1 MAILAVPAVM
11 ADDWPQWMGRDRDGV
26 WHEEGIVDRFPES
39 GPALRWKQKIGSG
52 YSGPAVAGGF
62 VYLMDRIS
70 VKVEGQAKY
79 LHEGK
84 VPENKNFVRQLLPG
98 KERIVCLRE
107 SDGEIQWVYEYDCPY
122 STVSTYA
129 IGPRAT
135 PTVADG
141 HVYAVGAEGHLTC
154 LDARTGR
161 LVWRADYQKDF
172 GQAVPNWGFSAPPL
186 VDDNLL
192 ICLVGGR
199 NSTVV
204 AFERQT
210 GNVVWKALSASEP
223 GYSAPVI
230 RTIYDE
236 RQLLIWDSDAVSG
249 LDPRTGKVLWTVPF
263 PSTFYMSIATPQV
276 SGNSIFVMCF
286 NGKCGLVTVGPDGRS
301 AELTWTGGRRR
312 GVDGVHNTAQLVN
325 GHIYGCGNGGR
336 YICAR
341 LSDGEQL
348 WSTFDPV
355 SSKRP
360 IQWGN
365 VFTVRHQDRYFLA
378 NDLGELI
385 IARLS
390 PTGYTEI
397 SKAGLIEPTHDIGA
411 RTLVW
416 SHPAFANRSVYL
428 RNDKE
433 IRCYSLAR
441 QPAAQ

>member
-1 MAILAVPAVM
+1 MKISPLFMAILAVPAVM

-161 LVWRADYQKDF
+161 LVWRADYQLPLD
-172 GQAVPNWGFSAPPL
+172 GASQPLDGLVPTAE
-186 VDDNLL
+186 
-192 ICLVGGR
+192 
-199 NSTVV
+199 
-204 AFERQT
+204 AFEQLAQRL
-210 GNVVWKALSASEP
+210 GVRKRLDRIEPILSRA
-223 GYSAPVI
+223 AFQ
-230 RTIYDE
+230 RTILRHD
-236 RQLLIWDSDAVSG
+236 DSH
-249 LDPRTGKVLWTVPF
+249 
-263 PSTFYMSIATPQV
+263 TP
-276 SGNSIFVMCF
+276 
-286 NGKCGLVTVGPDGRS
+286 K
-301 AELTWTGGRRR
+301 
-312 GVDGVHNTAQLVN
+312 NTTQ
-325 GHIYGCGNGGR
+325 
-336 YICAR
+336 IC
-341 LSDGEQL
+341 
-348 WSTFDPV
+348 
-355 SSKRP
+355 
-360 IQWGN
+360 
-365 VFTVRHQDRYFLA
+365 
-378 NDLGELI
+378 
-385 IARLS
+385 
-390 PTGYTEI
+390 
-397 SKAGLIEPTHDIGA
+397 
-411 RTLVW
+411 
-416 SHPAFANRSVYL
+416 
-428 RNDKE
+428 
-433 IRCYSLAR
+433 
-441 QPAAQ
+441 